1 MNSSEDLRRH
11 AVECSQM
18 ATFLRNKENKSEW
31 ISIAERYIRFAKW
44 CDARS
49 SLTDHLKHL
58 KKQKYKNPQTA
69 ARTLAY

>member
-11 AVECSQM
+11 AIKCGQM
-18 ATFLRNKENKSEW
+18 ASFLPNKENKAEW
-31 ISIAERYIRFAKW
+31 NSIAERYLRCAQW
-44 CDARS
+44 YDTRS

-58 KKQKYKNPQTA
+58 KKQKFKNPQTA